1 MQVFAHRLAEEK
13 ARFTAENGPTL
24 YACPTP
30 GSRPPRLPPK
40 VRIEQATLSPQVTG
54 VHLPTWSRTRE
65 SGPEPVSGRHR
76 RSVTRRFEET
86 RSFSACVWPRICSQ
100 HARSLARLAVG
111 SPVSHVNAKDTGPHG
126 SLQAPGGSAS
136 PFSSSHRLFK
146 PLLCV
151 QHPARVVC
159 IFTPPNNLWS

>member
-24 YACPTP
+24 YPCPTP

-100 HARSLARLAVG
+100 HARSLAR
-111 SPVSHVNAKDTGPHG
+111 SPCRQLSRVPRKCKGHWPSREP
-126 SLQAPGGSAS
+126 AS
-136 PFSSSHRLFK
+136 TRRLCFSFLLLPSSF
-146 PLLCV
+146 
-151 QHPARVVC
+151 
-159 IFTPPNNLWS
+159 